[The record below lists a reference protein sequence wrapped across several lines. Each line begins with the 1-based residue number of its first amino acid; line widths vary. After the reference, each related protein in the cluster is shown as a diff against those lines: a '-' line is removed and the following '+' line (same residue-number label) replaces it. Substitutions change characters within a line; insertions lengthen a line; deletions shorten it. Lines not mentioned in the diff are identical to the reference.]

1 VTWTIRGE
9 ARSVKTGFEL
19 MIITF
24 INGRS
29 QGLNQTPTGTEIFV
43 EDFRK
48 FKHDGILKTGKEVKK
63 LWRDFMRPM
72 LLRFTINV

>member
-1 VTWTIRGE
+1 MTWTIRDE
-9 ARSVKTGFEL
+9 ARSVKTVLEL

-48 FKHDGILKTGKEVKK
+48 LKHDGILKT
-63 LWRDFMRPM
+63 
-72 LLRFTINV
+72 